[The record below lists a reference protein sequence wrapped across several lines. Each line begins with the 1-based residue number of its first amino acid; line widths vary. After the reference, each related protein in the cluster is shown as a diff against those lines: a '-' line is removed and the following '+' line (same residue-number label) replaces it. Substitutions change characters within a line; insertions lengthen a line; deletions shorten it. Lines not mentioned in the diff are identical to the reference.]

1 MVLFGVA
8 ILDPNHSFLAIRPAV
23 IAIEKDVY
31 RQCSFNRHTFTSLA
45 GSIVSIVKV
54 AHLCCFQVGNYRK

>member
-8 ILDPNHSFLAIRPAV
+8 ISDPKLSFLAIRPAV
-23 IAIEKDVY
+23 IAIEKDVC
-31 RQCSFNRHTFTSLA
+31 RKCSFNRHIFTSLA

-54 AHLCCFQVGNYRK
+54 AQLCCFQVGNYRK